1 LRVDR
6 ILSEFFTAIKEEVGQ
21 TRKARKGSSDSI
33 SKEETEGVMVTLSEE
48 LSSQVEEL
56 QPSPREKVE
65 EIKRALSEGT
75 YAIDVHRISE
85 AILKDILG
93 E

>member
-1 LRVDR
+1 MRIDGLSPEFLAAINEEIKQLRR
-6 ILSEFFTAIKEEVGQ
+6 
-21 TRKARKGSSDSI
+21 ARKGAPDSL
-33 SKEETEGVMVTLSEE
+33 SGGETEGVMVTLSEE

-56 QPSPREKVE
+56 QPPPREKVE
-65 EIKRALSEGT
+65 EIKRALAEGT
-75 YAIDVHRISE
+75 YCIDVHRISE